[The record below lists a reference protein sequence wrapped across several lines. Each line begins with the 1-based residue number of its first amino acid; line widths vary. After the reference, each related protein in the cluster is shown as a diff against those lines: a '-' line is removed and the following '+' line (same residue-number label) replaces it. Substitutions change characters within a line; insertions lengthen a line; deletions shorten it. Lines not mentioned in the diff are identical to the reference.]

1 MRKAALLMISTV
13 LLTTAASA
21 DVVRRHSVPERFR
34 GRWLGTNGSVMELT
48 ARSYVSREANCTVD
62 WVSKIA
68 GARGS
73 TYSASLQCTNAA
85 ERTGR
90 RVSSNLIIRPID
102 TGRIAAGPE
111 FTRLINFRR
120 CAPVNVRWM
129 MQHRSDGLLLTERTV
144 EATRAR
150 AAARPSRD
158 HHAAVSHGLSRP
170 AA

>member
-1 MRKAALLMISTV
+1 MCKAALLMISAV

-73 TYSASLQCTNAA
+73 IYSASLQCTNAA
-85 ERTGR
+85 ERTRR

-102 TGRIAAGPE
+102 TGRIAASPE

-120 CAPVNVRWM
+120 CAPGECQV
-129 MQHRSDGLLLTERTV
+129 DD
-144 EATRAR
+144 
-150 AAARPSRD
+150 AAPQ
-158 HHAAVSHGLSRP
+158 
-170 AA
+170 